1 MDIESLIT
9 SRLRNALVGAGL
21 SEKILYSEGEVRNT
35 LLDFIESLNEISSSV
50 CRPFN
55 SFALLCALQHHLP
68 LHIAKPRPGYEG
80 DAQALF
86 NNAATMAF
94 RFSSPTSESKFRLD
108 RTDYIRIAEAN
119 DFSWLDDYS
128 EAITQI
134 YHIAAVI
141 KFTLNNLHVLG
152 KGAKIV
158 LDLSTNDTLS
168 MIKAELPSELDRR
181 LSEYDE
187 RVINN
192 QNILMKQAIP
202 LGVVK
207 PESPLKCVVVNPNW
221 GLFRKDENNPSP
233 IPLVFG
239 MDAIYSFASL
249 HVDEIMHI
257 FDNRVHV
264 EDLFVCIAALFRP
277 LVEDATSKRRFAGQG
292 YSLADKQQLV
302 DYISSWAP
310 EIYVECFNEQVF
322 EEGTPFVLE
331 SLSPD
336 YWKQVVPLMLQF
348 IAHDFGSRNSI
359 DCILFRPAKF
369 VYICDEGTVFIHL
382 GSVAHFFMHFLDQ
395 FNKSGHYGT
404 IKGKALES
412 LLLSTIE
419 SIPGFQRVWEPGHKI
434 KYQVAGKSGTDVD
447 IFVRKDNLAI
457 LVSCKSSGV
466 NRNYELGSGQ
476 ECWERSELAKGA
488 LHFAHET
495 AKIIADHYAELALPK
510 GVKGILPLVCTG
522 WPEYLFEPVEDFSMF
537 DGTPRIAT
545 IREIQHFCSGIDDMA
560 LQRLYSDPWMV
571 MCERQS

>member
-108 RTDYIRIAEAN
+108 RTDYTRIAEAN

-202 LGVVK
+202 L
-207 PESPLKCVVVNPNW
+207 
-221 GLFRKDENNPSP
+221 
-233 IPLVFG
+233 
-239 MDAIYSFASL
+239 
-249 HVDEIMHI
+249 
-257 FDNRVHV
+257 
-264 EDLFVCIAALFRP
+264 
-277 LVEDATSKRRFAGQG
+277 
-292 YSLADKQQLV
+292 
-302 DYISSWAP
+302 
-310 EIYVECFNEQVF
+310 
-322 EEGTPFVLE
+322 
-331 SLSPD
+331 
-336 YWKQVVPLMLQF
+336 
-348 IAHDFGSRNSI
+348 
-359 DCILFRPAKF
+359 
-369 VYICDEGTVFIHL
+369 
-382 GSVAHFFMHFLDQ
+382 
-395 FNKSGHYGT
+395 
-404 IKGKALES
+404 
-412 LLLSTIE
+412 
-419 SIPGFQRVWEPGHKI
+419 
-434 KYQVAGKSGTDVD
+434 
-447 IFVRKDNLAI
+447 
-457 LVSCKSSGV
+457 
-466 NRNYELGSGQ
+466 
-476 ECWERSELAKGA
+476 
-488 LHFAHET
+488 
-495 AKIIADHYAELALPK
+495 
-510 GVKGILPLVCTG
+510 
-522 WPEYLFEPVEDFSMF
+522 
-537 DGTPRIAT
+537 
-545 IREIQHFCSGIDDMA
+545 
-560 LQRLYSDPWMV
+560 
-571 MCERQS
+571 